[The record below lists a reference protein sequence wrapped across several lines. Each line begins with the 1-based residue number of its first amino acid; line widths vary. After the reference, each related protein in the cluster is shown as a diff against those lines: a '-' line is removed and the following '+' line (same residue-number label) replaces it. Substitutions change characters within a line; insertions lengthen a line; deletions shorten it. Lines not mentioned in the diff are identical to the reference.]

1 MTIDPTQT
9 ATRLELFKKQIQPRL
24 EDFKHTLYLWKKTR
38 LAMIGSVVIVLF
50 LLVAA
55 FAPLLAPYDAFSQD
69 LYNKLQPPSWK
80 HLFGTDQLGR
90 DVFSRIIHGARI
102 EVWIIFLV
110 STISITIGLLMGVVA
125 GYFGHIVDEVLMRLT
140 DMFMAF
146 PRLVLAMAITAALG
160 PTLTNTI
167 IAIALV
173 DWTVYARLSR
183 ADTIKVKSQPY
194 IEAIR
199 ALGAS
204 SPRIMAF
211 HVLPMSISPV
221 IVQLTLRMGT
231 IILTAAGLGFLGWAP
246 PRPLLNGAPLS
257 RMAAV
262 TYLNNGGSALSQ
274 VWPSHLWSWVSTSLA
289 TASGTFSIPRS
300 GDKLCK
306 RPAATCW
313 TSAL

>member
-1 MTIDPTQT
+1 MTT
-9 ATRLELFKKQIQPRL
+9 AISRLESFKRQLRPRL
-24 EDFKHTLYLWKKTR
+24 EDFRHTLYLWKKTP
-38 LAMIGSVVIVLF
+38 LAMIGSLVILLF
-50 LLVAA
+50 LLVAI
-55 FAPLLAPYDAFSQD
+55 FAPLIAPHDPFSQD
-69 LYNKLQPPSWK
+69 LYNKLQPPSGK

-90 DVFSRIIHGARI
+90 DVFSRIVYGARI

-110 STISITIGLLMGVVA
+110 SSISIAIGLLMGVVA
-125 GYFGHIVDEVLMRLT
+125 GYFGRFVDEALMRTT

-146 PRLVLAMAITAALG
+146 PRLVLAMAITAAMG

-199 ALGAS
+199 TLGAS

-231 IILTAAGLGFLGWAP
+231 IILTAAGLGFLGLGAP
-246 PRPLLNGAPLS
+246 PPTPEWGAIVADGRSHIFEQWWISTFPGL
-257 RMAAV
+257 AIAV
-262 TYLNNGGSALSQ
+262 VVLGFNFL
-274 VWPSHLWSWVSTSLA
+274 
-289 TASGTFSIPRS
+289 
-300 GDKLCK
+300 GDGVRDILDPKI
-306 RPAATCW
+306 RR
-313 TSAL
+313 